1 MEHQVP
7 LNISMEWGIPLLAV
21 LVMMVGLLS
30 SSEAALLS
38 VSWLRIRHLLEK
50 GDKKAVVV
58 ERILEKKDKLLST
71 ILFTENLCII
81 MASSVGTALTLQVL
95 KGSEAVII
103 STIVMTIVILIFGEI
118 TPKTLSS
125 HYAEQF
131 ALLVAGPIELWM
143 KIWSPLVWF
152 FSLIP
157 GTILKIAGKTNK
169 EKDAPTSEELS
180 TIINLS
186 ERHGELEAEE
196 GELLRNILELA
207 ELTVGDVMVPR
218 TKMTAFE
225 ITSSKE
231 DLVSKLPKTS
241 YSRFPVF
248 EGSLDHIVG
257 FMDIRDILLGVAKG
271 ELPGSIKEYLK
282 PPVFVPESQKVGK
295 LLARMKQ
302 EQFQMAIVLDE
313 YGGTAGMVTLTDL
326 LEEIVGELETRL
338 HKANQT
344 LSKDDKSLIV
354 PAETKLEDISEWAG
368 FELPEEEYITVGGL
382 VFTLFGRE
390 LQEGESVEKDGL
402 RFTVIE
408 KKGYK
413 IAKVM
418 VAKL

>member
-1 MEHQVP
+1 
-7 LNISMEWGIPLLAV
+7 MEWGIPLLAV

-125 HYAEQF
+125 NYAEPF

-157 GTILKIAGKTNK
+157 GVILKVAGKTNK

-271 ELPGSIKEYLK
+271 ELPGPIKEYLK

-338 HKANQT
+338 HKVNQT

-382 VFTLFGRE
+382 VFTLVGRE
-390 LQEGESVEKDGL
+390 PQEGESVEKDGL